1 MPARSTVFRMVVS
14 ESFIQTWFA
23 LQHQLIAGLQLAYI
37 DLHGRSVPSGA
48 MVVTYPEV
56 IDNAAELALAAQLAQ
71 RSKSPVTNMIAT
83 GDDGVTTLRIAYP
96 LQLDRHADGAVV
108 VEVLAP
114 LERQAALLQLLKW
127 GEAWL
132 NLALS
137 QQGSSVAPHDYAE
150 LLDAGL
156 GQAGYRDTLAAVLSL
171 LPGYVGCTRVALG
184 RAHGD
189 EMLLEAVSDVAEL
202 DPRSRRARS
211 LEQAMREALQA
222 ASGVCWPVDDS
233 DGQMLVMQHQLVDDG
248 ALNGVC
254 SVPLSDGIRSPLV
267 FVFEFAGDQRLSGDG
282 RAACEEAARVVAPL
296 LELRHALD
304 RSWWRRFVELF
315 RDGARQLGG
324 TRGRHRRIGTLVA
337 GLLLG
342 LFAFSDGDYRV
353 AAPASLEGALQRA
366 VVAPF
371 DGYIVEA
378 PARAGQ
384 RVAEGES
391 LARLDDRELIG
402 ERRRLRAEQAEFA
415 EQHRQAVATLDHA
428 KTKVLEA
435 QLAQNEARLG
445 LVGDQLRRTELRAPL
460 AGLVIS
466 GDWRRSLGVPVS
478 RGELLFQLAPLDEYR
493 VAMQVSDRD
502 IAGFESGLS
511 GELTLTALPREVIRF
526 EVTDISSLAPVEAA
540 EPSFRVEARL
550 LDALAGLRPG
560 MQGVAKVSIGP
571 RPRWWIWTHALTDW
585 LRLQAWRL
593 WP

>member
-1 MPARSTVFRMVVS
+1 MIVS

-23 LQHQLIAGLQLAYI
+23 LQHQLIAGLQLAYV

-56 IDNAAELALAAQLAQ
+56 IDNAAELSLAAQLAQ
-71 RSKSPVTNMIAT
+71 RSKSPVTSVIAT
-83 GDDGVTTLRIAYP
+83 AGDGAQTLRIAYP

-114 LERQAALLQLLKW
+114 LERQAAVLQLLKW

-137 QQGSSVAPHDYAE
+137 QQDRSAAANDYAM

-156 GQAGYRDTLAAVLSL
+156 GQAGYRDSLAAMLSL
-171 LPGYVGCTRVALG
+171 LPGLVGCTRVALG
-184 RAHGD
+184 RAAGGGID
-189 EMLLEAVSDVAEL
+189 LEAVSEVAEL

-211 LEQAMREALQA
+211 LEQAMLEALQA
-222 ASGVCWPVDDS
+222 STSLCWPADS
-233 DGQMLVMQHQLVDDG
+233 VDGQVLVMQHQLVDAG
-248 ALNGVC
+248 ELNGVC
-254 SVPLSDGIRSPLV
+254 SVPLSEGIRTPLV
-267 FVFEFAGDQRLSGDG
+267 FVFEFADEQRLSGDS
-282 RAACEEAARVVAPL
+282 RAVCEEAARVVAPL
-296 LELRHALD
+296 LELRHELD
-304 RSWWRRFVELF
+304 RPWWRRFVGLCK
-315 RDGARQLGG
+315 DGVRHLGG
-324 TRGRHRRIGTLVA
+324 TRGRYRRIGTLVA

-342 LFAFSDGDYRV
+342 VFAFSDGDYRV

-378 PARAGQ
+378 QVRAGQ
-384 RVAEGES
+384 RVAEGEL
-391 LARLDDRELIG
+391 LARLDDRELVG
-402 ERRRLRAEQAEFA
+402 ERRRLRAEQAEFS

-445 LVGDQLRRTELRAPL
+445 LVSDQLLRTELRAPL

-502 IAGFESGLS
+502 IAGFASGLS

-526 EVTDISSLAPVEAA
+526 EVMDISSLAPEEAA

-550 LDALAGLRPG
+550 PDALPELRPG